1 MYVYDE
7 KETFSLPKKLHKIM
21 LSSDILTLANQNSC
35 LKTQIIFSENNP
47 HLQTRKAKTKSK
59 EFTIKTRKRNSNN

>member
-35 LKTQIIFSENNP
+35 LKTQNNFFP
-47 HLQTRKAKTKSK
+47 KITPTYKPERQKQKAKSLQ
-59 EFTIKTRKRNSNN
+59 